1 MHTRFTA
8 AQVTNWIRI
17 AINMEDEDNH
27 RGEKRKE
34 PEQDEEVAEAPGDN
48 SDSEKGKEKE
58 SPKKKVR
65 YHFIWPS
72 AKEPTQLDYQYRQ
85 CFTHQVSSA
94 SYSFASFTPD
104 FNPYWF

>member
-1 MHTRFTA
+1 
-8 AQVTNWIRI
+8 
-17 AINMEDEDNH
+17 MEDGDSH

-34 PEQDEEVAEAPGDN
+34 PEQDEDVEVAGPPGDN
-48 SDSEKGKEKE
+48 SDSEKGKEKV

-65 YHFIWPS
+65 YRFIWPS

-94 SYSFASFTPD
+94 SYSFASFTAD